1 MKLFQRTIQAGVFVG
16 LVSFLGAVDKGKAKP
31 PFAKANPTN
40 VIKEL
45 TFKNLAGF
53 KYDYPYEEPKGK
65 PWELKEQFDKRV
77 PEHVRKLDGRHVT
90 IQGFMLPVETKK
102 DKVLT
107 FLLMPDQAACCF
119 GRVPEP
125 NEWIVVDMK
134 HNGGGPILMDL
145 LVEMDGDLE
154 VAEKWEDGFF
164 TGIYHMAANKVEKA
178 KVQPPDL
185 IKTGIDPN
193 PGPKGTPQE

>member
-1 MKLFQRTIQAGVFVG
+1 MKLLHRTILAVAFGA
-16 LVSFLGAVDKGKAKP
+16 LALNAGAVDKGKAQP
-31 PFAKANPTN
+31 PFAEENPTN
-40 VIKEL
+40 LKKEL

-53 KYDYPYEEPKGK
+53 KYEYPYEEPKGK

-77 PEHVRKLDGRHVT
+77 PEHVRKLDGRHVS

-125 NEWIVVDMK
+125 NEWIVVDMTQ
-134 HNGGGPILMDL
+134 NGGGPILMDL
-145 LVEMDGDLE
+145 LVEIDGDLE

-164 TGIYHMAANKVEKA
+164 TGIYHMAANKIEKS
-178 KVQPPDL
+178 KLQPPDL
-185 IKTGIDPN
+185 IKTGINPN
-193 PGPKGTPQE
+193 TGPKGTEFK